1 MSGKCNVIL
10 SLSGCDVILCASGV
24 CDVTLCCDDMCASCG
39 PGVILLVRD
48 DNDVAG

>member
-10 SLSGCDVILCASGV
+10 SVSGCDVILCESGV
-24 CDVTLCCDDMCASCG
+24 CDVTLCCDMCASCG
-39 PGVILLVRD
+39 SGVILLVCD